1 MNYLKVERIR
11 REQRREREKKR
22 RNDDKQKRSVRAT
35 CGPVAGTASGGRI
48 Y

>member
-11 REQRREREKKR
+11 REKKKR

>member
-1 MNYLKVERIR
+1 MNYLKLERIR
-11 REQRREREKKR
+11 REKNKR
-22 RNDDKQKRSVRAT
+22 RNDDKQKRSVKAT

>member
-1 MNYLKVERIR
+1 MNYLKLERIR
-11 REQRREREKKR
+11 RERKKR
-22 RNDDKQKRSVRAT
+22 RNDDKQKRSVRAA

>member
-11 REQRREREKKR
+11 REGEKKR